1 LSSCSSS
8 SAAACALDKRTYRKI
23 AEHIDYTAPAA
34 AAGGTGRRRLQ
45 ESATAGESNSTLL
58 PAPSKWKTR
67 GAGCRADTDSDS
79 GTGAATTAA
88 ADLRPLET
96 VAELSRTLVG
106 FTTADLVAEILK
118 EMEEVERIASVSS
131 NMKVRLVRRLR
142 LASWRVRASSAE
154 LRQRTIATFA
164 VASTVAD
171 LYRLCIHNGGLGV
184 DDMRME
190 DSVKTETTDKDGGPN
205 SGQEHEGGAY
215 LRERVRSLESE
226 VGLLQETVERPSER
240 CTKGIRQAEGTTTTR
255 GAKGNAPEAPTGV
268 IMGPPPSPA
277 PHSRSASR
285 LLCCSDRAGSDEM
298 AVGKGPKG
306 LGGPGPRDPLDGLKA
321 LFLFK
326 LEGWWREIAHRNA
339 IPPATDTAAVA
350 ETVPPR
356 LQPARGTSRSTVESS
371 GDETEAFVVVAGR
384 GRGGTWQKG
393 RRPEA
398 QPLPTVHAPTRDA
411 RVMARTSSSLPLSS
425 WQTGISAYGTV
436 DCNKNHKGPK
446 ARTFAKVVARPSA
459 LRSTEKESAGAGS

>member
-8 SAAACALDKRTYRKI
+8 SVAACALDKRTYRKI

-34 AAGGTGRRRLQ
+34 AAGGAGRRRLQ

-190 DSVKTETTDKDGGPN
+190 ESVKTETTDKDGGPN

-226 VGLLQETVERPSER
+226 DGLLQETVERPSER
-240 CTKGIRQAEGTTTTR
+240 CIKGIRQAEGTYTTR
-255 GAKGNAPEAPTGV
+255 GGERK
-268 IMGPPPSPA
+268 
-277 PHSRSASR
+277 
-285 LLCCSDRAGSDEM
+285 CS
-298 AVGKGPKG
+298 
-306 LGGPGPRDPLDGLKA
+306 
-321 LFLFK
+321 
-326 LEGWWREIAHRNA
+326 
-339 IPPATDTAAVA
+339 
-350 ETVPPR
+350 
-356 LQPARGTSRSTVESS
+356 
-371 GDETEAFVVVAGR
+371 
-384 GRGGTWQKG
+384 
-393 RRPEA
+393 
-398 QPLPTVHAPTRDA
+398 
-411 RVMARTSSSLPLSS
+411 
-425 WQTGISAYGTV
+425 
-436 DCNKNHKGPK
+436 
-446 ARTFAKVVARPSA
+446 
-459 LRSTEKESAGAGS
+459 